1 MTSFLVGSVV
11 NASVETRLMGPL
23 TVFATLALLEIPSP
37 SVLVRSTFYD
47 SNSANTAV
55 TIMVNTNFLRCNVHI
70 SSRSVVS

>member
-55 TIMVNTNFLRCNVHI
+55 YHYG
-70 SSRSVVS
+70 